1 MGYVRL
7 DANYRS
13 FFSEWKKRYYG
24 ATAEVQQKIHFFT
37 KKCKS
42 GFSFS
47 DTAVALSHKLN
58 GLPLTFGTPKVVRLE
73 CVDYVAVSE
82 NNGQF

>member
-1 MGYVRL
+1 MRIIVHSSASGKRDTMARL
-7 DANYRS
+7 PKFNRKS
-13 FFSEWKKRYYG
+13 
-24 ATAEVQQKIHFFT
+24 TFFT